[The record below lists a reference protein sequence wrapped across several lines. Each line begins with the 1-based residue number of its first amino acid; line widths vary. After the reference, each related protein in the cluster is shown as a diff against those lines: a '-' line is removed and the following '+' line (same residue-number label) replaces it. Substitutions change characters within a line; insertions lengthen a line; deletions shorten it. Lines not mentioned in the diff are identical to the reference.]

1 MNKLILILS
10 GLVLLAMQASAQ
22 PKGQA
27 AIRDLVNRYKL
38 DVRGPYKDI
47 RWFCHDGSFAVPRQQ
62 PCPEPGGVQ
71 RARYKDEVLALA
83 ASNHV
88 FLGQILSTTP
98 REDFWDARNYQ
109 SRLKQYQL
117 EKYLQ
122 TIDDGWILRR
132 ARYYRGAR
140 QVEDEEAWGVDFLSW
155 LLSQDEVLR
164 QHYFLLR
171 QAARD
176 IPHQAEDNSQQRLR
190 ALSKLIAEQYPPFN
204 NLRVKLH
211 GQPEPSDLGR
221 VYAFREQ
228 HRARL
233 TPALLGQLGELISGL
248 EKVYQ
253 PANLSLLQQYAR
265 QLPANS
271 EPARLV
277 AQYLQTFGQT
287 QPERARAAATAELLW
302 KIRLEFSGV
311 KGGKARLALLDLSCA
326 LEELFFRDVAAW
338 RAADLSDLMNKICY
352 TGMAAA
358 GTGLLEI
365 WEWQA
370 VEGDMAVPQAGTV
383 DIEELHDRLAKSRRL
398 VAWGSGMVSAVYRE
412 AVAQFNS
419 FEPLAAGFTDDRIR
433 SSVLLSLGQS
443 VSQLGDLV
451 ARESGWANQVL
462 DVPGQ
467 GQILGLNPGYAL
479 GELVVAGENGAGL
492 DISKDKIYLFNRPPG
507 DLKPVAGIATV
518 TEGNLVSHVQLLARN
533 LGIPNAV
540 ITAGQL
546 ESLRRYN
553 GRQVFFAVSGNG
565 TVIMKLAENMSA
577 AEKSLFEVKNRQEG
591 RIAVPLERM
600 DLYERDILDLR
611 EVNAALSGKVCGPKA
626 ANLGQL
632 KQLFPE
638 QVTEGLVIPFGVFRQ
653 HLEQT
658 MPGRK
663 VSYWDF
669 LTGIFKQG
677 RKMKASGLPAAEVER
692 YILGELAVL
701 REAIQQINLMPDFI
715 AGLKRGFYRA
725 FGKELGQVPVFL
737 RSDTNMEDL
746 KDFTGAGL
754 NLTVFNVL
762 KEEKIWQAVRDVWA
776 SPYTERSYKWRQH
789 YLLNPE
795 NVFPS
800 LLVIPSVDV
809 DYSGVLVTTGLGGG
823 GRDDMTAAFSRG
835 AGGAVEGQA
844 AETYLLRPDGSNQ
857 LLSPAREPLYRR
869 LPAAGGT
876 EKRYGSFEDFLLTQ
890 GDIYQLRL
898 LARDLY
904 LRYPDL
910 QPPYDVECGFKD
922 GKLWL
927 FQVRPFVENKQA
939 RGSEYLNQ
947 LSGEAAGGKEVPWNS
962 RL

>member
-1 MNKLILILS
+1 
-10 GLVLLAMQASAQ
+10 
-22 PKGQA
+22 
-27 AIRDLVNRYKL
+27 
-38 DVRGPYKDI
+38 
-47 RWFCHDGSFAVPRQQ
+47 
-62 PCPEPGGVQ
+62 
-71 RARYKDEVLALA
+71 
-83 ASNHV
+83 
-88 FLGQILSTTP
+88 
-98 REDFWDARNYQ
+98 
-109 SRLKQYQL
+109 
-117 EKYLQ
+117 
-122 TIDDGWILRR
+122 
-132 ARYYRGAR
+132 
-140 QVEDEEAWGVDFLSW
+140 
-155 LLSQDEVLR
+155 
-164 QHYFLLR
+164 
-171 QAARD
+171 
-176 IPHQAEDNSQQRLR
+176 
-190 ALSKLIAEQYPPFN
+190 
-204 NLRVKLH
+204 
-211 GQPEPSDLGR
+211 
-221 VYAFREQ
+221 
-228 HRARL
+228 
-233 TPALLGQLGELISGL
+233 
-248 EKVYQ
+248 
-253 PANLSLLQQYAR
+253 
-265 QLPANS
+265 
-271 EPARLV
+271 
-277 AQYLQTFGQT
+277 
-287 QPERARAAATAELLW
+287 
-302 KIRLEFSGV
+302 
-311 KGGKARLALLDLSCA
+311 
-326 LEELFFRDVAAW
+326 
-338 RAADLSDLMNKICY
+338 
-352 TGMAAA
+352 
-358 GTGLLEI
+358 
-365 WEWQA
+365 
-370 VEGDMAVPQAGTV
+370 
-383 DIEELHDRLAKSRRL
+383 
-398 VAWGSGMVSAVYRE
+398 
-412 AVAQFNS
+412 
-419 FEPLAAGFTDDRIR
+419 
-433 SSVLLSLGQS
+433 
-443 VSQLGDLV
+443 
-451 ARESGWANQVL
+451 
-462 DVPGQ
+462 
-467 GQILGLNPGYAL
+467 
-479 GELVVAGENGAGL
+479 
-492 DISKDKIYLFNRPPG
+492 
-507 DLKPVAGIATV
+507 
-518 TEGNLVSHVQLLARN
+518 
-533 LGIPNAV
+533 
-540 ITAGQL
+540 
-546 ESLRRYN
+546 
-553 GRQVFFAVSGNG
+553 
-565 TVIMKLAENMSA
+565 
-577 AEKSLFEVKNRQEG
+577 
-591 RIAVPLERM
+591 M